1 MELKGSITL
10 DKETMNVLKEKVR
23 EDVMKDIEKSGL
35 YFEEVERYLQQCS
48 YKTYA
53 NLFERTLDDL
63 LNRTNPES
71 ITWRDDK
78 RKWQKLQAI
87 KTILEL

>member
-10 DKETMNVLKEKVR
+10 DKETMNVLKE
-23 EDVMKDIEKSGL
+23 SGL